1 MPTGVVMEKETL
13 IRVWDPLVRVGHW
26 LLVVSFFIA
35 YLTEDDFMTL
45 HTWAGYSVTVIIL
58 TRVVWGFI
66 GTRHARFT
74 DFVYPLSSVSQF
86 LKDTL
91 ILRAKRFIGHNPA
104 GGLMILA
111 LILSL
116 LITTFS
122 GMALYAAADNAGP
135 FAPWLGVSSH
145 FLEEVFEGIHEF
157 FANLTLLLVLVHVM
171 GVVVESLIHREN
183 LVRAMITGYKTGKN
197 ESA

>member
-1 MPTGVVMEKETL
+1 MGKETL

-58 TRVVWGFI
+58 TRIVWGFI
-66 GTRHARFT
+66 GTRYARFS
-74 DFVYPLSSVSQF
+74 DFVYPLSTVSQF

-111 LILSL
+111 LIVSL
-116 LITTFS
+116 LITTLS
-122 GMALYAAADNAGP
+122 GMTVYGAADNAGP
-135 FAPWLGVSSH
+135 LAPWLGASSH
-145 FLEEVFEGIHEF
+145 FLEEVFEGIHEL

-183 LVRAMITGYKTGKN
+183 LVRAMVTGYKPGKDDT
-197 ESA
+197 SHLKQP